1 MDINILKS
9 KKPKI
14 LITGANGLLG
24 QKIIKEI
31 LIEGKYEAI
40 ATGRGSCRLP
50 TEWRGYVY
58 EEMDIT
64 KPSEV
69 LAIFKAYAPQ
79 YVIHAASMTDVDRCE
94 VNRHTCF
101 EQNVTATLNIMKG
114 CELVK
119 SHLIFISTDF
129 IFDGKNGPYD
139 ELAKPNPLNYY
150 GKTKIETEIAVQKY
164 KHNWTIV
171 RTNLVYGIA
180 HDMSRSNIV
189 LWVKKGLE
197 QNKELS
203 LVDDQFRTPTLA
215 EDLAKGCLLIVEKN
229 ATGIYNISGDELLS
243 PYDMAMLT
251 VKFFELDPK
260 GIKKTDSSVFSQVAS
275 RPLRT
280 GLDISKAKNILNF
293 KPKTFEEGIEIM
305 AKQIKL
311 ANYKI

>member
-1 MDINILKS
+1 MDINIFKS

-31 LIEGKYEAI
+31 LIEGKYNAI
-40 ATGRGSCRLP
+40 ATGRGDCRLP
-50 TEWRGYVY
+50 TEWGGYIY

-64 KPSEV
+64 KISEV
-69 LAIFKAYAPQ
+69 MDVFKVYAPD

-94 VNRHTCF
+94 VNRHACF

-114 CELVK
+114 SAMAK

-150 GKTKIETEIAVQKY
+150 GKTKTDTEVAIQDYKY
-164 KHNWTIV
+164 NWTIV

-180 HDMSRSNIV
+180 HDMSRSNII

-197 QNKELS
+197 QKKELS

-215 EDLAKGCLLIVEKN
+215 EDLANGCLLIVEKN
-229 ATGIYNISGDELLS
+229 ATGIFNISGDELLT
-243 PYDMAMLT
+243 PYDMAIMT
-251 VKFFELDPK
+251 ATFFELNPER
-260 GIKKTDSSVFSQVAS
+260 IKKTDSSIFTQVAT
-275 RPLRT
+275 RPLKT
-280 GLDISKAKNILNF
+280 GFNISKAKNILGF
-293 KPKTFEEGIEIM
+293 KPKSFTEGIAIL

-311 ANYKI
+311 ANYKL

>member
-31 LIEGKYEAI
+31 LIEGKYDAI
-40 ATGRGSCRLP
+40 ATGRGDCRLP
-50 TEWRGYVY
+50 TEWDGYIY

-64 KPSEV
+64 NLKDVIDVFRVYSPD
-69 LAIFKAYAPQ
+69 

-94 VNRHTCF
+94 VNRHDCF

-114 CELVK
+114 SELAK

-150 GKTKIETEIAVQKY
+150 GKTKIETEIALQDYKY
-164 KHNWTIV
+164 NWAIV

-180 HDMSRSNIV
+180 HDMSRSNII

-215 EDLAKGCLLIVEKN
+215 EDLANGCLLIVEKN
-229 ATGIYNISGDELLS
+229 ATGVFNISGDELLT
-243 PYDMAMLT
+243 PYDMAMMT
-251 VKFFELDPK
+251 ANFFDLSIE
-260 GIKKTDSSVFSQVAS
+260 GIKKTDSSIFAQVAA
-275 RPLRT
+275 RPLKT
-280 GLDISKAKNILNF
+280 GLDISKAKNILGF
-293 KPKTFEEGIEIM
+293 KPKTFKEGIAIL

-311 ANYKI
+311 ANYKL

>member
-24 QKIIKEI
+24 QKIVKKI
-31 LIEGKYEAI
+31 LIDGKYEAI
-40 ATGRGSCRLP
+40 ATGIGSCRLP
-50 TEWRGYVY
+50 GEWDGYDY

-64 KPSEV
+64 DSREV
-69 LAIFKAYAPQ
+69 MQVFNIYSPQ

-94 VNRHTCF
+94 VSRHNCY
-101 EQNVTATLNIMKG
+101 EQNVKATMNIIKA
-114 CELVK
+114 CSQSR

-139 ELAKPNPLNYY
+139 EDDKPNPLNYY
-150 GKTKIETEIAVQKY
+150 GQTKLETESAVRQY
-164 KHNWTIV
+164 PFDWSIV
-171 RTNLVYGIA
+171 RTNLVYGIS
-180 HDMSRSNIV
+180 HDMSRSNII

-197 QNKELS
+197 QGKTLE

-215 EDLAKGCLLIVEKN
+215 EDLAEGCLLIVAKK
-229 ATGIYNISGDELLS
+229 ARGIFNISGEELLT
-243 PYDMAMLT
+243 PYDMAKMT
-251 VKFFELDPK
+251 ANFFHLDTK
-260 GIKKTDSSVFSQVAS
+260 KIKKTDSSHFGQVAI

-280 GLDISKAKNILNF
+280 GLIISKAKEILGF
-293 KPKTFEEGIEIM
+293 SPKSFAEGIGIM

-311 ANYKI
+311 ADYKT

>member
-31 LIEGKYEAI
+31 LIEGKYNAI
-40 ATGRGSCRLP
+40 ATGRGDCRLP
-50 TEWRGYVY
+50 TEWGGYIY

-64 KPSEV
+64 KLSDV
-69 LAIFKAYAPQ
+69 MGVFKVYTPD

-94 VNRHTCF
+94 VNRHSCF
-101 EQNVTATLNIMKG
+101 EQNVTATMNIMKG
-114 CELVK
+114 SELAK

-150 GKTKIETEIAVQKY
+150 GKTKIDTEGAIQDY
-164 KHNWTIV
+164 NYNWSIV

-180 HDMSRSNIV
+180 HDMSRSNII

-215 EDLAKGCLLIVEKN
+215 EDLANGCLLIVEKN
-229 ATGIYNISGDELLS
+229 VTGIFNISGDELLT
-243 PYDMAMLT
+243 PYDMAIMT
-251 VKFFELDPK
+251 ANFFELNPE
-260 GIKKTDSSVFSQVAS
+260 GIKKTDSSIFTQVAT
-275 RPLRT
+275 RPLKT
-280 GLDISKAKNILNF
+280 GLNISKAKNILGF
-293 KPKTFEEGIEIM
+293 KPKSFTEGIAIL

-311 ANYKI
+311 ANYNL

>member
-50 TEWRGYVY
+50 TEWRGYEY

-150 GKTKIETEIAVQKY
+150 GKTKMKQKLPF
-164 KHNWTIV
+164 KNTSTI
-171 RTNLVYGIA
+171 GP
-180 HDMSRSNIV
+180 
-189 LWVKKGLE
+189 
-197 QNKELS
+197 LS
-203 LVDDQFRTPTLA
+203 EP
-215 EDLAKGCLLIVEKN
+215 I
-229 ATGIYNISGDELLS
+229 
-243 PYDMAMLT
+243 
-251 VKFFELDPK
+251 
-260 GIKKTDSSVFSQVAS
+260 
-275 RPLRT
+275 
-280 GLDISKAKNILNF
+280 
-293 KPKTFEEGIEIM
+293 
-305 AKQIKL
+305 
-311 ANYKI
+311 

>member
-9 KKPKI
+9 NKPKI

-31 LIEGKYEAI
+31 LIEGKYTAI
-40 ATGRGSCRLP
+40 ATGRGDCRLP
-50 TEWRGYVY
+50 TEWGGYIY

-64 KPSEV
+64 KLSDV
-69 LAIFKAYAPQ
+69 MDVFKVYKPD

-94 VNRHTCF
+94 VNRHACF

-114 CELVK
+114 SAHAK

-150 GKTKIETEIAVQKY
+150 GKTKIDTETEIQGY
-164 KHNWTIV
+164 EYNWSIV

-180 HDMSRSNIV
+180 HDMSRSNII

-215 EDLAKGCLLIVEKN
+215 EDLANGCLLIVEKN
-229 ATGIYNISGDELLS
+229 ATGIFNISGDELLT
-243 PYDMAMLT
+243 PYDMAIKT
-251 VKFFELDPK
+251 ANFFELNAE
-260 GIKKTDSSVFSQVAS
+260 GIKKTDSSIFTQVAT
-275 RPLRT
+275 RPLKT
-280 GLDISKAKNILNF
+280 GLDISKAKNILGF
-293 KPKTFEEGIEIM
+293 KPKTFTEGIAIL

-311 ANYKI
+311 ANYKM

>member
-31 LIEGKYEAI
+31 LIEGKYNAI
-40 ATGRGSCRLP
+40 ATGRGACRLP
-50 TEWRGYVY
+50 TEWGGYIY

-64 KPSEV
+64 KLSEV
-69 LAIFKAYAPQ
+69 MDVFKVYAPD

-94 VNRHTCF
+94 VNRHACF

-114 CELVK
+114 SAMAK

-150 GKTKIETEIAVQKY
+150 GKTKIDTEVAIQDYKY
-164 KHNWTIV
+164 NWTIV

-180 HDMSRSNIV
+180 HDMSRSNII

-197 QNKELS
+197 LKKELS

-215 EDLAKGCLLIVEKN
+215 EDLANGCLLIVEKN
-229 ATGIYNISGDELLS
+229 ATGIFNISGDELLT
-243 PYDMAMLT
+243 PYDMAIMT
-251 VKFFELDPK
+251 ATFFELNPER
-260 GIKKTDSSVFSQVAS
+260 IKKTDSSIFTQVAT
-275 RPLRT
+275 RPLKT
-280 GLDISKAKNILNF
+280 GLNISKAKNILGF
-293 KPKTFEEGIEIM
+293 KPKSFTEGIEIL
-305 AKQIKL
+305 AKQIKI
-311 ANYKI
+311 ANYTL